1 MVRPQTWKKTPS
13 FWKQTFIMMI
23 NKGGYYILVAF
34 GLLPDKE
41 EQSYRI
47 FYYLLLQ
54 KLSEFNI
61 KINITS
67 ITMDYE
73 INVQRATEVFFPQCE
88 IIC

>member
-1 MVRPQTWKKTPS
+1 MENNS
-13 FWKQTFIMMI
+13 I
-23 NKGGYYILVAF
+23 ILEADIYHDDPVAF

-54 KLSEFNI
+54 KLSELDI
-61 KINITS
+61 KVNITS

-73 INVQRATEVFFPQCE
+73 INVQRASEIFFPQCE
-88 IIC
+88 ILGCYFHFAKCFF